1 MVEIIVPIFIFVLGL
16 CIGSFLN
23 VCIYRMGL
31 EQSVVKP
38 PSHCPKCKK
47 PIRWHDNIP
56 LISFIVLR
64 GRCRDCRSKIS
75 IRYFFVEL
83 LTGLLFLALFIRF
96 GLTPFFFIYALFA
109 SGLIVATFVDFDFR
123 IIPDEISVGGLIV
136 GLVLSGIY
144 PVLHETS
151 VWWLGLAQ
159 SLLGILVGGGILW
172 VLGAL
177 GDFMFKKESM
187 GGGDIKLLAMIGAF
201 LGWKLAL
208 LALPLASV
216 IGAVVGIIEK
226 IRTKNSV
233 IAFGP
238 YLALGALVGLFWGDQ
253 IISYFFYTSNGL

>member
-1 MVEIIVPIFIFVLGL
+1 MVEIMMMMIFVFLIGL

-38 PSHCPKCKK
+38 SSHCPKCKK
-47 PIRWHDNIP
+47 PIRWYDNIP
-56 LISFIVLR
+56 LVSYIVLW
-64 GRCRDCRSKIS
+64 GRCRDCHEKIS
-75 IRYFFVEL
+75 PRYFFVEL
-83 LTGLLFLALFIRF
+83 LTGLMFLALFHQF
-96 GLTPFFFIYALFA
+96 GMTPLFFIYCLFA

-136 GLVLSGIY
+136 GLAISGFY
-144 PVLHETS
+144 PALHN
-151 VWWLGLAQ
+151 VPMWWQGLLQAF
-159 SLLGILVGGGILW
+159 LGILVGGGILW

-177 GDFMFKKESM
+177 GDFIFKKESM

-216 IGAVVGIIEK
+216 IGAVVGIAEK

-238 YLALGALVGLFWGDQ
+238 YLAIGALAGLFWGPE
-253 IISYFFYTSNGL
+253 IIDYFFHF